1 MKMDLGC
8 FDHGLYHDLFL
19 FDKDILIKY
28 SKSIAVK
35 ILNPEH
41 KVQNVG
47 YIS

>member
-1 MKMDLGC
+1 MMDLGYL
-8 FDHGLYHDLFL
+8 DHGLYHDFL

-28 SKSIAVK
+28 PKSIAVK